1 MNIRC
6 ISVDDEPLALNKM
19 KGFIEKVPFLEHVGS
34 FGNGMDTIAYLKDNE
49 VDLMFLDI
57 QMDDITGIQ
66 LMKTLDK
73 LPVVIFTTAYDEY
86 AMKGYEL
93 DVCDYLLKPISF
105 DRFLK
110 AVNKAYDIIQYQED
124 TNQKEQE
131 SADPHPD
138 NAVSHTKREFMF
150 LKTEYRM
157 QKVNFDDILYIEGM
171 KDYLRVKT
179 TDTSIMTIMTFK
191 KMVEILPKDNF
202 IRVHRS
208 YIVPLSKI
216 ESIERSRIKIG
227 DQLIPLGDLYK
238 DDFYKLLK
246 DMGVSL

>member
-1 MNIRC
+1 
-6 ISVDDEPLALNKM
+6 
-19 KGFIEKVPFLEHVGS
+19 
-34 FGNGMDTIAYLKDNE
+34 
-49 VDLMFLDI
+49 
-57 QMDDITGIQ
+57 
-66 LMKTLDK
+66 
-73 LPVVIFTTAYDEY
+73 
-86 AMKGYEL
+86 
-93 DVCDYLLKPISF
+93 
-105 DRFLK
+105 
-110 AVNKAYDIIQYQED
+110 
-124 TNQKEQE
+124 
-131 SADPHPD
+131 
-138 NAVSHTKREFMF
+138 
-150 LKTEYRM
+150 
-157 QKVNFDDILYIEGM
+157 M

-202 IRVHRS
+202 TRVHRS